1 MPGMKQ
7 RVKDGVS
14 LFLLRHSRFF
24 DEKSYREQAG
34 IPAETDAA
42 EHYYRGGW
50 RTADPSPAFS
60 QAKYLEAN
68 PDVKKAD
75 VCPLAHWLLYG
86 KRQHYALYPGYVENR
101 YHRYRLPR
109 AGMRILGGILYAGAR
124 KRNRRTRILAVCH
137 IYYPEAAGETLEY
150 LKSLRGYRWDLV
162 ATVPEGAEAVREQI
176 LQVKKNAVVR
186 EVPNRGLD
194 VLPFI
199 EEIKRRDPGQYDLIV
214 KVHSKRCDPAKGRLA
229 EGMRLRKRD
238 WFTALFRAVLGP
250 LWIHQNI
257 DRLMKDEADLV
268 AAERMIRHD
277 SPRKERL
284 TARFLEPFGL
294 ETEPGYTFVAGG
306 AWMMKASCAMK
317 LKEIPVGSVSFGEPR
332 PGAFGLESALER
344 YMTAGIPADRKHGN
358 RVCSLRWV
366 LNRILLGK
374 DLYDG
379 SLPKP
384 EAEKAH
390 PKCAAF
396 AVTETGE
403 KAVAGDYFTARE
415 LAEALEKRGWKTKF
429 LSRKEPG
436 DRWYRVGT
444 DTDVLVSM
452 LEDYDPQHILE
463 DNAGLVTVGWAR
475 NWFDK
480 WVKSPGTGLYD
491 ILLASSESACREME
505 EELNRKVELFPI
517 ATNAGRFAEGKTE
530 EAVPEAYRCDICFT
544 GNRFGKREI
553 EDQLDPGALPGT
565 LHIYGEGWEKVKAFV
580 PYCRGHLPYAEIPK
594 VYRGAKIVL
603 DDATLSTQ
611 ATGAMNSR
619 VYDALAA
626 GCLVLTNNRKG
637 AEETFEGLL
646 PVYGCRE
653 ELTEQVRYWLGNEEA
668 RKAKAE
674 ELRRFVLEK
683 HTYDIRAA
691 KLAEL
696 IQNSELPD
704 RRYPN
709 QRFGRL

>member
-24 DEKSYREQAG
+24 DEKFYREQAG

-109 AGMRILGGILYAGAR
+109 AGMRILGGILYAGAK

-137 IYYPEAAGETLEY
+137 IYYPEAAGEMLEY

-250 LWIHQNI
+250 LRIHQNI

-344 YMTAGIPADRKHGN
+344 YITAGIPADRKHGN

-390 PKCAAF
+390 PKCVAF

-403 KAVAGDYFTARE
+403 KAVAGDYFTAME
-415 LAEALEKRGWKTKF
+415 LAGAMERKGWKTMM
-429 LSRKEPG
+429 LSRKKLG
-436 DRWYRVGT
+436 DGWYKIGP

-452 LEDYDPQHILE
+452 LENYDPQHIDE
-463 DNAGLVTVGWAR
+463 GAPGLVTVGWAR
-475 NWFDK
+475 NWFDR
-480 WVKSPGTGLYD
+480 WADRPGTGLYD
-491 ILLASSESACREME
+491 LLLASSKSACQELE
-505 EELNRKVELFPI
+505 EKLNREVDCFPI
-517 ATNAGRFAEGKTE
+517 AVNAERFRE
-530 EAVPEAYRCDICFT
+530 EKPEASDEKYQCDVCFT
-544 GNRFGKREI
+544 GNRFDRREI
-553 EDQLDPGALPGT
+553 EDELAPAELPYNIR
-565 LHIYGEGWEKVKAFV
+565 IYGDGWGTVKHFAA
-580 PYCRGHLPYAEIPK
+580 CCKGHLPYSEIPK
-594 VYRGAKIVL
+594 AYRGAKIVL
-603 DDATLSTQ
+603 DDATASTKK
-611 ATGAMNSR
+611 TGSVNRR
-619 VYDALAA
+619 VFDALAA
-626 GCLVLTNNRKG
+626 GCLVLTNNEAG
-637 AEETFEGLL
+637 AKETFEGKL
-646 PVYGCRE
+646 PVFQNRE
-653 ELTEQVRYWLGNEEA
+653 ELETLLKQYLENEDA
-668 RKAKAE
+668 RQKKVE

-683 HTYDIRAA
+683 HTYEMRAA
-691 KLAEL
+691 ELEKLIKREKL
-696 IQNSELPD
+696 VSGQ
-704 RRYPN
+704 
-709 QRFGRL
+709 